1 MTDYRRK
8 DKNAKLWVDQAELM
22 GKSVKNLK
30 GWFRSLRDTHTPTVH
45 IRLHKTKSGS
55 GVPQFTERE
64 EWIITKLFF
73 LNLSFTACRMCEQSC
88 AR

>member
-1 MTDYRRK
+1 
-8 DKNAKLWVDQAELM
+8 M
-22 GKSVKNLK
+22 GKSVENLK
-30 GWFRSLRDTHTPTVH
+30 GWFRSLRDTHT
-45 IRLHKTKSGS
+45 RLHKTKSGS

-88 AR
+88 AL